1 METLV
6 SQLMANPI
14 ASAVIAVLA
23 IIIAFKM
30 AFYTIKKVIVN
41 AVLGAAVYIVA
52 TQVLG
57 LQLDPGLWV
66 WGLTI
71 LFGPIPMAIL
81 AGWHIL

>member
-1 METLV
+1 MEVLV

-14 ASAVIAVLA
+14 VSAVVTVVA
-23 IIIAFKM
+23 IVIAFKM
-30 AFYTIKKVIVN
+30 AFFTIKKVIVN

-57 LQLDPGLWV
+57 IQLDPGFWI

-81 AGWHIL
+81 AAWQIL